1 MLAVVCLL
9 LGFFTETAAAAEKS
23 GEGRTVRIGYI
34 GYDGFITET
43 ADGSYKGYGV
53 EYLEKIAEYTGWEY
67 EYVFDSWEH
76 HMQALRDGE
85 IDFICHAQKTPER
98 EQEYLFSK
106 YAIGS
111 ESNVLYARAD
121 DDRYYYN
128 DFEAFDGMR
137 IAVLAD
143 SYQNMEFSNYAEKKG
158 FAFSFLPYAT
168 SDDCFRAL
176 DAGIVDAVAMGS
188 LGLRAEYKVIC
199 RFGSDPFYFMAGKEN
214 QELVD
219 ELDDALGQI
228 TAAGS
233 SFAVELYQKY
243 YGDMVAEQEVVLTRE
258 EAAYIEQADA
268 IQVAF
273 LPLRKPFSYL
283 DENGE
288 IAGITVDI
296 LKLIEERSGLS
307 FTYTMMPAGMRV
319 PEYLELYPDAFVAG
333 AMADNPEFQSELY
346 LISEVIYTDDVTLV
360 CATGSEYD
368 MNAANRTYRLAIPR
382 SYVALEKYINSN
394 YPQFEIVMCDDTEG
408 CLGMVLAGEADFAAQ
423 NVNVINQY
431 LSSPRYEKMTVLPTF
446 FMEENTGIVSL
457 ETRENEM
464 VMNIFNRCIAS
475 MTPDELAQITVNH
488 TVGNTYRLT
497 WGDMLY
503 KFRYPFFAI
512 GVLIVLILALM
523 EAFIISRRRSYL
535 RLAEKNV
542 QLGEA
547 VAQANHAN
555 TAKSQFL
562 ARMSHEIRTP
572 MNAIVGLTELARH
585 HRSEP
590 EQMVD
595 YLDKIETSSK
605 VLLGIINNVLDMSAI
620 ESNKLKIAHKPFAL
634 TEILDSIE
642 TVYSTQCRQK
652 GVGFELKRDQIKRSF
667 LCGDGLR
674 LNQVLLNLISN
685 AYKFTPEGGRV
696 TVTATELSQQGEKI
710 YYKFTVA
717 DTGEGMSEEMLGRL
731 FEPFEQEMAETA
743 QKHGGSGLGLSIAK
757 NLVEL
762 MGGNISCQSKKGEGT
777 VFTVSIPFLLD
788 TQAQEIGGDEGAA
801 PEREKSEKTYDF
813 SGKTVLLAEDTEMNA
828 EIAMELLELVGL
840 KTDHAWNGRQAV
852 EMFTASAPGTYMAVL
867 MDVQMPEM
875 NGYEAARAI
884 RASAHPDA
892 AKIPVFAMTA
902 NAFTEDVSAALNAGM
917 NGHIAKPID
926 TEILYE
932 TLRKA
937 GEEN

>member
-1 MLAVVCLL
+1 MLVMVCLL

-168 SDDCFRAL
+168 SDDCFWAL
-176 DAGIVDAVAMGS
+176 DTGIVDAVAMGS

-233 SFAVELYQKY
+233 SFAADLYQKY
-243 YGDMVAEQEVVLTRE
+243 YGDMAAEQEVVLTRE
-258 EAAYIEQADA
+258 EAAYIQQADV

-273 LPLRKPFSYL
+273 LPSRKPFSYL

-307 FTYTMMPAGMRV
+307 FTYTMVPAGMRL

-333 AMADNPEFQSELY
+333 AMADNPEFQSDLY
-346 LISEVIYTDDVTLV
+346 LISETIYTDDVTLV

-394 YPQFEIVMCDDTEG
+394 YPQFETVTCGDTEG
-408 CLGMVLAGEADFAAQ
+408 CLGMVLEGEADFAAQ

-457 ETRENEM
+457 ETRENET

-535 RLAEKNV
+535 RLAEKNA

-572 MNAIVGLTELARH
+572 MNAIVGLTELAGH

-605 VLLGIINNVLDMSAI
+605 VLLGIINDVLDMSAI

-652 GVGFELKRDQIKRSF
+652 GVGFELKRDRIKRSF

-762 MGGNISCQSKKGEGT
+762 MGGSISCQSKKGEGT
-777 VFTVSIPFLLD
+777 VFMVSIPFLLD
-788 TQAQEIGGDEGAA
+788 TQAQETGGDEGAA

-852 EMFTASAPGTYMAVL
+852 KMFTASAPGTYMAVL

-892 AKIPVFAMTA
+892 ARIPVFAMTA

>member
-168 SDDCFRAL
+168 SDDCFWAL

-233 SFAVELYQKY
+233 SFAADLYQKY
-243 YGDMVAEQEVVLTRE
+243 YGDMAAEQEVVLTRE
-258 EAAYIEQADA
+258 EAAYIQQADV

-273 LPLRKPFSYL
+273 LPSRKPFSYL

-307 FTYTMMPAGMRV
+307 FTYTMVPAGMRL

-333 AMADNPEFQSELY
+333 AMADNPEFQSDLY
-346 LISEVIYTDDVTLV
+346 LISETIYTDDVTLV

-394 YPQFEIVMCDDTEG
+394 YPQFETVTCGDTEG
-408 CLGMVLAGEADFAAQ
+408 CLGMVLEGEADFAAQ

-457 ETRENEM
+457 ETRENET

-523 EAFIISRRRSYL
+523 EVFIISRRRSYL

-840 KTDHAWNGRQAV
+840 RTDHAWNGRQAV

-884 RASAHPDA
+884 RASTHPDA

>member
-9 LGFFTETAAAAEKS
+9 PCFFAETAAAAEKS

-34 GYDGFITET
+34 GYEGFITET
-43 ADGSYKGYGV
+43 ADGSYRGYGV
-53 EYLEKIAEYTGWEY
+53 EYLEKIAEYTDWEY

-85 IDFICHAQKTPER
+85 IDFICQAQKTPER
-98 EQEYLFSK
+98 EQEYLFSR
-106 YAIGS
+106 YSIGA
-111 ESNVLYARAD
+111 ESSVLYARSD

-128 DFEAFDGMR
+128 DFEAFDGMS

-143 SYQNMEFSNYAEKKG
+143 SYQNAEFSDYAEKKG
-158 FAFSFLPYAT
+158 FSFRLVSYAA
-168 SDDCFRAL
+168 SDDCFEAL
-176 DAGIVDAVAMGS
+176 DAGNVDAVAMGS
-188 LGLRAEYKVIC
+188 LGLRTDYKVIC
-199 RFGSDPFYFMAGKEN
+199 RFGSAPFYFMSGKQN
-214 QELVD
+214 RELMD
-219 ELDDALGQI
+219 KLDDALGQI

-233 SFAVELYQKY
+233 FFAADLYQKY
-243 YGDMVAEQEVVLTRE
+243 YANMVAEQEVVLTRG
-258 EAAYIEQADA
+258 EAAYIERADA

-273 LPLRKPFSYL
+273 LPSRKPFSYP

-307 FTYTMMPAGMRV
+307 FTYTMIPVGMQV
-319 PEYLELYPDAFVAG
+319 SEYLELYPDAFVAG
-333 AMADNPEFQSELY
+333 AMADNPEFQNDSY
-346 LISEVIYTDDVTLV
+346 LMSDVMYTDDVTLV

-382 SYVALEKYINSN
+382 SYVALEQYINSN
-394 YPQFEIVMCDDTEG
+394 YPQFEIVTCDDTES

-423 NVNVINQY
+423 NVNVINPY

-446 FMEENTGIVSL
+446 FIEENMGIVSL
-457 ETRENEM
+457 ETAEHEM
-464 VMNIFNRCIAS
+464 VMNIFDRCIAS
-475 MTPDELAQITVNH
+475 MTLDELAQITINH
-488 TVGNTYRLT
+488 TVGNVYPLT
-497 WGDMLY
+497 LRDVLY
-503 KFRYPFFAI
+503 KFRYPFIAI
-512 GVLIVLILALM
+512 GVLIALILALM
-523 EAFIISRRRSYL
+523 EAFIISRRKSYL

-572 MNAIVGLTELARH
+572 MNAIVGLTELARR
-585 HRSEP
+585 HRNEP
-590 EQMVD
+590 EQIVD

-605 VLLGIINNVLDMSAI
+605 VLLGIINDVLDMSAI
-620 ESNKLKIAHKPFAL
+620 ESNKLKIAHKSFKL

-652 GVGFELKRDQIKRSF
+652 GVGFELNRDRIKRSF
-667 LCGDGLR
+667 LCGDRLR

-696 TVTATELSQQGEKI
+696 TVTVTELSQQGEKI

-717 DTGEGMSEEMLGRL
+717 DTGEGMSEEMLSRL
-731 FEPFEQEMAETA
+731 FEPFEQEMADTA
-743 QKHGGSGLGLSIAK
+743 QKHGGSGLGLSITK

-762 MGGNISCQSKKGEGT
+762 MGGSISCQSKKGEGT
-777 VFTVSIPFLLD
+777 VFTVSLPFLLD
-788 TQAQEIGGDEGAA
+788 AQAQEAKDDEGTA
-801 PEREKSEKTYDF
+801 PERERSEKTYDF
-813 SGKTVLLAEDTEMNA
+813 SGKTVLLAEDTELSA

-840 KTDHAWNGRQAV
+840 KTDHAWNGKQAV

-884 RASAHPDA
+884 RALAHPDA
-892 AKIPVFAMTA
+892 LKIPVFAMTA

-917 NGHIAKPID
+917 NGHIAKPVD

-937 GEEN
+937 GEGN

>member
-1 MLAVVCLL
+1 MLVIVWLL
-9 LGFFTETAAAAEKS
+9 IGFFTETAAAAEKS
-23 GEGRTVRIGYI
+23 DEGRTVRIGYI

-111 ESNVLYARAD
+111 ESNVLYARED

-168 SDDCFRAL
+168 SDDCFWAL

-188 LGLRAEYKVIC
+188 LGLRTEYKVIC

-219 ELDDALGQI
+219 ELDDALSQI

-233 SFAVELYQKY
+233 SFAADLYQKY
-243 YGDMVAEQEVVLTRE
+243 YGDMAAEQEVVLTRE
-258 EAAYIEQADA
+258 EAAYIAQADA

-273 LPLRKPFSYL
+273 LPSRKPFSYL

-333 AMADNPEFQSELY
+333 AMADNPEFQSDLY
-346 LISEVIYTDDVTLV
+346 LMSEVIYTDDVTLV

-394 YPQFEIVMCDDTEG
+394 YPQFETVTCGDTEG

-423 NVNVINQY
+423 NVNVINPY

-457 ETRENEM
+457 ETRENET

-535 RLAEKNV
+535 RLAEKNA

-590 EQMVD
+590 DQMVD

-605 VLLGIINNVLDMSAI
+605 VLLGIINDVLDMSAI

-652 GVGFELKRDQIKRSF
+652 GVGFELKRDRIKRSF

-762 MGGNISCQSKKGEGT
+762 MGGSISCQSKKGEGT

-788 TQAQEIGGDEGAA
+788 TQAQETGGDEGAA
-801 PEREKSEKTYDF
+801 PDPEKSEKTYDF

-828 EIAMELLELVGL
+828 EIAMELLGLVGL